1 MLISAT
7 AQTILALGF
16 FSLSFFNTHLRESA
30 TQKAIKLNV
39 VYDSLGIKGGNDTIV
54 YSRFK
59 PVNWNDFKAA
69 APENHP
75 AAANSAV
82 GFMYRASV
90 SGGRDGA
97 TVEVRITSFFV
108 RPLSWVK
115 QQHKSGYILEHE
127 QHHFDIARYGAELF
141 RKKLLAAS
149 FTEQRIG
156 ELLNKAY
163 QEAWNEYQDLQKSYD
178 EESNHSLDVPGQ
190 EAWNKKIA
198 AMLAQIP

>member
-1 MLISAT
+1 MFISTA
-7 AQTILALGF
+7 AQTILALGI
-16 FSLSFFNTHLRESA
+16 FSLPFFNTHKPGT
-30 TQKAIKLNV
+30 TQKAIKLTV
-39 VYDSLGIKGGNDTIV
+39 VYDSLGIKSGGDTIS
-54 YSRFK
+54 YSKTK
-59 PVNWNDFKAA
+59 PVNWGDFKGV

-97 TVEVRITSFFV
+97 TIEVRITSFFV
-108 RPLSWVK
+108 RSLSWVK

-127 QHHFDIARYGAELF
+127 QRHVDIARYGAELF

-156 ELLNKAY
+156 EIMNRAY
-163 QEAWNEYQDLQKSYD
+163 QEAWNEYQALQKKYD
-178 EESNHSLDVPGQ
+178 EESDHSLNPEKQQ
-190 EAWNKKIA
+190 EWNAKIA
-198 AMLAQIP
+198 AMMAQIP